1 MLVYTC
7 QDSAEWIDA
16 QGNEVTPENV
26 FKASIN
32 QREYYGGDE
41 PSSLYLPEN
50 FANLKGIKREYIHKQ
65 KVQIYTRPKL
75 IPDTKEYKFQSF
87 NKV

>member
-26 FKASIN
+26 FKASIY
-32 QREYYGGDE
+32 QREFYSGDE

-65 KVQIYTRPKL
+65 KV
-75 IPDTKEYKFQSF
+75 
-87 NKV
+87 